1 MNERKHQ
8 KLTIALLIIYLVT
21 LTWIIVCKLE
31 TNFTNLGAM
40 RYRNINLI
48 PYKNTAAMNGQVDTS
63 ELFMNVLAFVPFGI
77 YVSMLYKNNNLIQ
90 KIIPIFGTSLLYE
103 VLQYLFAIGATD
115 ITDLINNTLGGILG
129 IALYVICSKIFR
141 SKTTTIFQV
150 LCSIGT
156 LLMLALLTLL
166 IVTNL

>member
-1 MNERKHQ
+1 MRRGRIVDLQ
-8 KLTIALLIIYLVT
+8 KRTFKSCTITQGIPKEEQPAYDNSNKFVGGCGTYAHDFETETSYIMKVVVYADEENPKSTVT
-21 LTWIIVCKLE
+21 
-31 TNFTNLGAM
+31 
-40 RYRNINLI
+40 
-48 PYKNTAAMNGQVDTS
+48 
-63 ELFMNVLAFVPFGI
+63 
-77 YVSMLYKNNNLIQ
+77 
-90 KIIPIFGTSLLYE
+90 
-103 VLQYLFAIGATD
+103 TD